1 MNDDNK
7 EERMVSYMKLRM
19 ISEGRKSGN
28 LDKK

>member
-19 ISEGRKSGN
+19 ISEGRKNGN